1 MKNNYKTTLVFAP
14 HPDDEVLGC
23 GGTIIKKTQK
33 GENVIV
39 CVATKDNIFGVRRKE
54 TESANAFMGVKETVF
69 LEFPD
74 LGLDKVP
81 HEILTD
87 SIREVI
93 RRYNPFEVYT
103 PHPGDL
109 HTDHKTLTTAV
120 LVAIR
125 PKYSFS
131 PNFAYTYE
139 TLSETGLDYQN
150 PINCFDPNIYVDI
163 SDTINKKLET
173 LAMHESQI
181 EDYPFSRSLRAIEAL
196 SLYRGSQAGMNAAEA
211 FRIIRG
217 YKK

>member
-1 MKNNYKTTLVFAP
+1 MKNNEKTTLVFAP

-23 GGTIIKKTQK
+23 GGTIIKKVQK

-39 CVATKDNIFGVRRKE
+39 CIATKDNIFGVRRKE

-74 LGLDKVP
+74 LELDKVP

-109 HTDHKTLTTAV
+109 HTDHKALTAAV

-125 PKYSFS
+125 PKYSFA
-131 PNFAYTYE
+131 PDFAYTYE

-150 PINCFDPNIYVDI
+150 PINCFDPNIYIDI
-163 SDTINKKLET
+163 SGTIDKKLET

-196 SLYRGSQAGMNAAEA
+196 SLYRGSQAGMKAAEA